1 MTENQEFK
9 MVFRGIPEGHH
20 VEVGITGYDL
30 LIEVVKD
37 RTLEEQRVLDQKATT
52 KWLGTPPIGDED
64 QFPDEVEQAHAE
76 QSEKKP
82 VGGTLEDGYYYTE
95 IFDREH
101 EENGFVEVWKVV
113 TSQTSGKPYA
123 KKLDMAS
130 GRFEYAPGAMK
141 HLVSE
146 ATPLSLEIAKKYGAL
161 YGRCM
166 ICGRTLTD
174 EGSIEAGI
182 GPICAGRL

>member
-1 MTENQEFK
+1 MK
-9 MVFRGIPEGHH
+9 IIVDPPEGYFQS
-20 VEVGITGYDL
+20 VEVNENNDV
-30 LIEVVKD
+30 LISFM
-37 RTLEEQRVLDQKATT
+37 
-52 KWLGTPPIGDED
+52 PIVPDKPEMTSDED
-64 QFPDEVEQAHAE
+64 EFPDEVEQAHAE

-130 GRFEYAPGAMK
+130 GQFEYAPGAMK